1 MKRTIVFLALV
12 LPLVISCRTKQAP
25 ALAPI
30 AGVRYAAEIAY
41 VGVPSMRIYAQ
52 PNTSAEPITQYG
64 YTETVSIL
72 ARNGEWA
79 EVRTVDGSGWALAKE
94 LISAAE
100 ADKLSKET
108 APRFMTPPTAVPHA
122 GTRGEIVLEAK
133 VNTDGDVVEVKPVS
147 NSTGNV
153 ALAGANADA
162 LRQSHFFP
170 MIQKGQRVTFF
181 YQHHV
186 YY

>member
-1 MKRTIVFLALV
+1 MKRTILFLAL
-12 LPLVISCRTKQAP
+12 LLSLLLSCRTKQAP
-25 ALAPI
+25 AAIPI
-30 AGVRYAAEIAY
+30 AGVRYAIDIAY

-52 PNTSAEPITQYG
+52 PNTSGAPITEYG

-100 ADKLSKET
+100 EDKLSKET
-108 APRFMTPPTAVPHA
+108 SPRFMTPPVAVTYA

-133 VNTDGDVVEVKPVS
+133 VNTDGDVVDVKPVS
-147 NSTGNV
+147 NSTGST
-153 ALAGANADA
+153 ALVTANAAA
-162 LRQSHFFP
+162 LKQAHFYP
-170 MIQKGQRVTFF
+170 MIQKGQRVVFS

>member
-1 MKRTIVFLALV
+1 MKRTILFIAL
-12 LPLVISCRTKQAP
+12 LVPILLSCRAKQPP
-25 ALAPI
+25 ATTPI
-30 AGVRYAAEIAY
+30 AGVRYATEIAY

-52 PNTSAEPITQYG
+52 ANTGAEPITQYG
-64 YTETVSIL
+64 YQETVSIL
-72 ARNGEWA
+72 SRNGEWA

-108 APRFMTPPTAVPHA
+108 APRFMTPPTAIPHA

-133 VNTDGDVVEVKPVS
+133 VNTDGDVIDVKAVS
-147 NSTGNV
+147 NSTGNG
-153 ALAGANADA
+153 ALSTANAEA
-162 LRQSHFFP
+162 LKQAHFYP
-170 MIQKGQRVTFF
+170 MVQKGQRVTFF
-181 YQHHV
+181 YQHHI